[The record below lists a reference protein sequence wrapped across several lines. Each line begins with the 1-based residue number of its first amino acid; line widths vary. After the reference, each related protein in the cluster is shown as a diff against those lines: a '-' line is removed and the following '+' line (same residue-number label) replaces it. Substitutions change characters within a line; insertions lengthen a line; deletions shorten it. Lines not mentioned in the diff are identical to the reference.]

1 MLPEEPQKSFEL
13 YINEKRKTPNLSIYE
28 CGYEKCAPTH
38 SFGPIKRTYFL
49 FHFVVSGHGTYE
61 VDGKKYPV
69 GPNQFF
75 QIVPGVSHYYHADP
89 NDPWQYYW
97 IGFHGEEAFSLIEE
111 CHLKDQWVFSIK
123 KSDEVLALFRRI
135 QSSEKRGPAFHYLLL
150 SSFYDLISLIVD
162 DRVGIPSQKSEDA
175 YDYVGKVISYV
186 ESHYPEAISVKK
198 IADILEINRSHLY
211 RVFKK
216 SMGIGLEEYILNVRF
231 TNALLLLKKNEYTTK
246 QIAESVG
253 FQDYPNFLKTFK
265 KRYGVTPKHYRSDPF
280 ETEH

>member
-1 MLPEEPQKSFEL
+1 
-13 YINEKRKTPNLSIYE
+13 
-28 CGYEKCAPTH
+28 
-38 SFGPIKRTYFL
+38 
-49 FHFVVSGHGTYE
+49 
-61 VDGKKYPV
+61 
-69 GPNQFF
+69 
-75 QIVPGVSHYYHADP
+75 
-89 NDPWQYYW
+89 
-97 IGFHGEEAFSLIEE
+97 
-111 CHLKDQWVFSIK
+111 
-123 KSDEVLALFRRI
+123 
-135 QSSEKRGPAFHYLLL
+135 
-150 SSFYDLISLIVD
+150 
-162 DRVGIPSQKSEDA
+162 
-175 YDYVGKVISYV
+175 VGKVISYV
-186 ESHYPEAISVKK
+186 ESHYPETISVNK